1 MICMAMRPRG
11 RPCWHGGG
19 TNTGAAAP
27 AAAHHCH
34 AHARISMGFAGGPA
48 GALQLDI
55 ESAQAAAGA
64 IPRAS
69 APRISESPPRAA
81 GSSPRSFVGRGESP
95 HAPHGADCGCQ
106 CSALQEIASA
116 WPLPYAWNKLN
127 WIFQFSFYE
136 YNQDKGNN

>member
-34 AHARISMGFAGGPA
+34 AHARTCMGFAGGPA
-48 GALQLDI
+48 GALDI